1 MLRSVR
7 RPPGRPAVEAPM
19 SSISRTIFS
28 SAIALLIAGS
38 GAAYA
43 KGGGKA
49 KAKAKPAAAATPAAK
64 KPPPAPPVSAEHK
77 KALAELL
84 GAFKMGMT
92 KDEVIGILTKQLD
105 EAYAEKITATND
117 INTQDKLRAEK
128 KDRIAEV
135 TKTYVEFN
143 GQKTGW
149 DVSIIDDQFARNTN
163 ESMLVYWENSG
174 GKNQRRFF
182 FFYEGKLWKMF
193 LGLDSKQ
200 IAEEQRNFDV
210 FRKSMEGRFGAGG
223 IDPTGEQW
231 TTSDLDVKAID
242 RLRFYDAFCLVV
254 WDPRRAKE
262 VEATRAEHAPPPPK
276 QDAIMNTVLQKDP
289 GDKPSLDENKDAVDA
304 IIGGGGS
311 KKPKPK
317 SSTPDNN

>member
-1 MLRSVR
+1 
-7 RPPGRPAVEAPM
+7 M

-28 SAIALLIAGS
+28 SAIALLIASS
-38 GAAYA
+38 GAALA
-43 KGGGKA
+43 KGGA
-49 KAKAKPAAAATPAAK
+49 KSKAKPAAAATPAAK
-64 KPPPAPPVSAEHK
+64 KAPPAPPVNAEHK

-84 GAFKMGMT
+84 GAFKLGMS
-92 KDEVIGILTKQLD
+92 KDEVIGVLTKQLD
-105 EAYAEKITATND
+105 DLYAEKITATND

-149 DVSIIDDQFARNTN
+149 DVSVIDDQFARNTN

-210 FRKSMEGRFGAGG
+210 FRKSMEGRFGPGG
-223 IDPTGEQW
+223 VDAMGEQW
-231 TTSDLDVKAID
+231 TTPDLAVWAVD

-262 VEATRAEHAPPPPK
+262 VEATRTEHAPAAEK
-276 QDAIMNTVLQKDP
+276 HDAIMNTVLQKDP
-289 GDKPSLDENKDAVDA
+289 KDKPGLDENKDAVDA
-304 IIGGGGS
+304 IIGKGKN
-311 KKPKPK
+311 KKPE
-317 SSTPDNN
+317 

>member
-1 MLRSVR
+1 
-7 RPPGRPAVEAPM
+7 M

-28 SAIALLIAGS
+28 SAIALLIAGN

-43 KGGGKA
+43 KGKGKP
-49 KAKAKPAAAATPAAK
+49 KPKPAPAQTAK
-64 KPPPAPPVSAEHK
+64 KPTMPAVSAEHK

-84 GAFKMGMT
+84 GAFKMGMS
-92 KDEVIGILTKQLD
+92 KDEVVGVLTKQLD
-105 EAYAEKITATND
+105 EQYAEKITATND

-128 KDRIAEV
+128 KDRVAEV
-135 TKTYVEFN
+135 TKTFVEFN

-149 DVSIIDDQFARNTN
+149 DVSIIDDQFARNTG

-182 FFYEGKLWKMF
+182 FFFEGKLWRMF
-193 LGLDSKQ
+193 LALDSKQ

-210 FRKSMEGRFGAGG
+210 FRKSMEGRFGPGMVDAS
-223 IDPTGEQW
+223 GEEW
-231 TTSDLDVKAID
+231 ATSELDVKAID

-254 WDPRRAKE
+254 TDPKRARE
-262 VEATRAEHAPPPPK
+262 VEATRKEHAPPPPK

-289 GDKPSLDENKDAVDA
+289 GDKPSLDENKNAVDA
-304 IIGGGGS
+304 IIGGGGGGS
-311 KKPKPK
+311 AKKPKPK
-317 SSTPDNN
+317 SDE